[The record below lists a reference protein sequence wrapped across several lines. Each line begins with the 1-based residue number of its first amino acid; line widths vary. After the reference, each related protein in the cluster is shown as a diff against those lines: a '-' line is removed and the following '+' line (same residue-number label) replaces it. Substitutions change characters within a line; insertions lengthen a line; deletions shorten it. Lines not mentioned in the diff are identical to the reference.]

1 MSESDARTY
10 TRDDLRRWDASVF
23 VAAPR
28 GEVYDYLADPHNRPQ
43 WQASLRRVE
52 VLDDGPPRPGMR
64 WVDHVRGLR
73 PLLRITHMEPGE
85 LWAEVGNTGPFT
97 AYGTLLFADA
107 ERDGRPGTVVHC
119 IARVHGRGPARALV
133 PFLMAAAVVL
143 VRNDLK
149 RVARILSAR

>member
-1 MSESDARTY
+1 MSESDARVY
-10 TRDDLRRWDASVF
+10 TRDDLRRRDASIF

-28 GEVYDYLADPHNRPQ
+28 QQVYDYLADPRNRPQ

-52 VLDDGPPRPGMR
+52 VLDDGPPRPGVR
-64 WVDHVRGLR
+64 WVDHVGRLR

-85 LWAEVGNTGPFT
+85 LWAEVGTVGPFT

-119 IARVHGRGPARALV
+119 IARLHGHGPARALA
-133 PFLMAAAVVL
+133 PFAMAAAAVL

-149 RVARILSAR
+149 RVAHILSAR